1 MKRFIGKIEEN
12 VAFVEGEELV
22 HLKSVLRLKEGDEVC
37 IVNGDGKDYLGKIS
51 KIDKNYAKV
60 DVISSKISEK
70 CPKNDI
76 SLFIAATKREKL
88 EIIVQKAVELGVKKL
103 FMFESEFSTMKLSS
117 EKISRYEKIMF
128 SATKQCE
135 RADFMSIEIVSF
147 KQMLALFGKKQ
158 TKLFANER
166 EGEDFNFASLKT
178 AKDIGILIGCEGG
191 FSQNEK
197 AQILQLKPENISL
210 GQRILRAETA
220 AILLTGMA
228 SVISGN

>member
-1 MKRFIGKIEEN
+1 
-12 VAFVEGEELV
+12 
-22 HLKSVLRLKEGDEVC
+22 
-37 IVNGDGKDYLGKIS
+37 
-51 KIDKNYAKV
+51 
-60 DVISSKISEK
+60 
-70 CPKNDI
+70 
-76 SLFIAATKREKL
+76 
-88 EIIVQKAVELGVKKL
+88 
-103 FMFESEFSTMKLSS
+103 MFESEFSTMKLSS

-147 KQMLALFGKKQ
+147 KQMLAMFGKKQ

-166 EGEDFNFASLKT
+166 EGEDFNLASLKT

>member
-1 MKRFIGKIEEN
+1 MKRFIGKIEGT

-37 IVNGDGKDYLGKIS
+37 VVNGDGKDYLGKIS

-60 DVISSKISEK
+60 DVISSKISEI

-228 SVISGN
+228 SIISGN

>member
-1 MKRFIGKIEEN
+1 MKRFIGKIEGN

-37 IVNGDGKDYLGKIS
+37 VVNGDGKDYLGKIS

-70 CPKNDI
+70 CSKNDI

-197 AQILQLKPENISL
+197 VQILRLKPENISL

-228 SVISGN
+228 SIISEN

>member
-1 MKRFIGKIEEN
+1 MKRFIGKIEGN

-37 IVNGDGKDYLGKIS
+37 VVNGDGKDYLGKIS

-76 SLFIAATKREKL
+76 SLFIDATKREKL

-117 EKISRYEKIMF
+117 EKISRYEKIML

-228 SVISGN
+228 SIISGN

>member
-1 MKRFIGKIEEN
+1 M
-12 VAFVEGEELV
+12 
-22 HLKSVLRLKEGDEVC
+22 
-37 IVNGDGKDYLGKIS
+37 
-51 KIDKNYAKV
+51 
-60 DVISSKISEK
+60 
-70 CPKNDI
+70 
-76 SLFIAATKREKL
+76 FIAATKREKL

-117 EKISRYEKIMF
+117 EKISRYEKIML

-147 KQMLALFGKKQ
+147 KQMLSLFGKTQ

-197 AQILQLKPENISL
+197 AQVLQLKPENISL